1 MTAFDR
7 AIAVEAL
14 GDGAYGASSSP
25 DWSVPRGANGG
36 YLAAIVLR
44 AMEAE
49 LADPARPARSITLH
63 YLRPPASGPLHVD
76 VTVERTGRT
85 LSTLSARLSHD
96 GRLCVIAVAAFA
108 GAFTGVTSYSAR
120 MPDVAPADTIEPVVP
135 HPQAP
140 PIAHRVEMR
149 RAIGALRFSGGDE
162 ALTGGWIGMREP
174 QPPDGATLALYSD
187 AWLPAP
193 FVLLD
198 GPALDPTID
207 LTIHFRNPAA
217 ARAADPGAP
226 ILGVF
231 RSRHASDGLFE
242 EDGELWSPD
251 GVLLAHS
258 RQLALLVALR

>member
-14 GDGAYGASSSP
+14 GDGVYGASSGP
-25 DWSVPRGANGG
+25 DWSVPRGVNGG

-63 YLRPPASGPLHVD
+63 YLRPPAIGPLQVD
-76 VTVERTGRT
+76 VTIERTGRT

-108 GAFTGVTSYSAR
+108 AAFTGVASYRAP
-120 MPDVAPADTIEPVVP
+120 MPAAAPADTIEPLVP

-149 RAIGALRFSGGDE
+149 RAIGALPFSGAQE
-162 ALTGGWIGMREP
+162 ALTGGWMSMREP
-174 QPPDGATLALYSD
+174 QPLDAATLALYSD
-187 AWLPAP
+187 AWLPTP

-198 GPALDPTID
+198 RPCARRDHRPDDP
-207 LTIHFRNPAA
+207 LP
-217 ARAADPGAP
+217 
-226 ILGVF
+226 
-231 RSRHASDGLFE
+231 
-242 EDGELWSPD
+242 
-251 GVLLAHS
+251 
-258 RQLALLVALR
+258 